1 MHVGCQYFATD
12 PISMSYLQRFG
23 VSHIDVRVDDMEVET
38 LTRVRDEAAAYDISL
53 ELVHLPGGCADS
65 IKLAQDPQRDRDID
79 EFCRSIENAGK
90 AGLRGICWHCAPSTA
105 FAALFL
111 ALAKGLK
118 KLLCVARSLRAGEP
132 AQRVHAGARR
142 HPQL

>member
-1 MHVGCQYFATD
+1 MLGELGNVWGGLGDFASGGD
-12 PISMSYLQRFG
+12 LGEERFLVVELG
-23 VSHIDVRVDDMEVET
+23 ELHLGAVRVVGEEGGRLPV
-38 LTRVRDEAAAYDISL
+38 

-105 FAALFL
+105 FAALSLFR
-111 ALAKGLK
+111 ALA
-118 KLLCVARSLRAGEP
+118 
-132 AQRVHAGARR
+132 
-142 HPQL
+142 